1 MLGIKGTHTYYF
13 VAKIIDG
20 KMKWGVV
27 DKNDE
32 EVMPIGAKGI
42 YKKKGAA
49 SWFYG
54 NVGGKGVAS
63 ETKDM
68 SQIENMVR
76 NKERIAQQR
85 REQLAETLTAL
96 GGALQNTAVAIEQ
109 LQQRDSDSDVSGG
122 ISGGGSGTLVDQYK
136 QWENRVKAV
145 YNSLTNLGTRV
156 KKDKKDDSGTTGQS
170 MSSSNYVSM
179 KKSLREAQS
188 EMKKIRQKASKQ
200 GLVINKSEYEDIQVK
215 Y

>member
-1 MLGIKGTHTYYF
+1 M
-13 VAKIIDG
+13 
-20 KMKWGVV
+20 
-27 DKNDE
+27 
-32 EVMPIGAKGI
+32 
-42 YKKKGAA
+42 
-49 SWFYG
+49 
-54 NVGGKGVAS
+54 
-63 ETKDM
+63 
-68 SQIENMVR
+68 
-76 NKERIAQQR
+76 
-85 REQLAETLTAL
+85 
-96 GGALQNTAVAIEQ
+96 
-109 LQQRDSDSDVSGG
+109 SGG